1 MPMPKPSWLRVFA
14 PLSALLPG
22 MLLWAFPLF
31 AAAPPDWEKTVQAA
45 EREGQVVVYIAGYEA
60 VIEAGVFQKAHPKI
74 KVVTVTG
81 SGTQLAPRIASER
94 RAEKYLADVYN
105 GGGSSLYQVL
115 HLGKMLEPIKAALL
129 MPEVADESKWWEGRH
144 KYVDPEGMHIFV
156 YEGDVSNGGG
166 GSYNTSLLNLKD
178 YKSYWDFLTPRLK
191 GKIVAMDLRQVR
203 GTSAPWQYLYYNAQL
218 GPAYIKRLYGEMEV
232 VMSADLRQAVD
243 WMGTGKVVLCL
254 PCQSSAVA
262 KANSQG
268 LPVDMFEPYQFK
280 EGVSISSAFGQVA
293 LMNRAPHPNAAKV
306 FVNWFL
312 SREGQ
317 ITFQRVMSQPGD
329 PKDSRRI
336 DVPKDHVPPSERRR
350 EGMRYFD
357 IDDLNTKDIRPITKL
372 LDEILAGKK

>member
-1 MPMPKPSWLRVFA
+1 MRRAWQILRAVGFLVLGFFSQ
-14 PLSALLPG
+14 PLSLS
-22 MLLWAFPLF
+22 
-31 AAAPPDWEKTVQAA
+31 AAERSEWEKTVQAA
-45 EREGQVVVYIAGYEA
+45 EQEGQVVVYIAGYEA
-60 VIEAGVFQKAHPKI
+60 VIEAGVFQKTYPKI
-74 KVVTVTG
+74 KVVSVTG
-81 SGTQLAPRIASER
+81 SGTQLAPRIATER
-94 RAEKYLADVYN
+94 RAGKYLADVYN

-115 HLGKMLEPIKAALL
+115 HLGKMLAPIKPALL

-166 GSYNTSLLNLKD
+166 GSYNTNLLNLKD

-203 GTSAPWQYLYYNAQL
+203 GTSAPWQYLFYNALL

-243 WMGTGKVVLCL
+243 WLATGKVAVCL

-280 EGVSISSAFGQVA
+280 EGVSISSAFGQLA
-293 LMNRAPHPNAAKV
+293 LVNRAPHPNAAKV
-306 FVNWFL
+306 FVNWLL

-317 ITFQRVMSQPGD
+317 STFQKVTSQPGD
-329 PKDSRRI
+329 SKDSRRI

-350 EGMRYFD
+350 DGMRYFD
-357 IDDLNTKDIRPITKL
+357 IDDLNNKDIRPITKL

>member
-1 MPMPKPSWLRVFA
+1 MRHAWRILRAVGFLVVGFFSQ
-14 PLSALLPG
+14 PLSPS
-22 MLLWAFPLF
+22 
-31 AAAPPDWEKTVQAA
+31 AAERPEWEKTLQAA
-45 EREGQVVVYIAGYEA
+45 EQEGQVVVYIAGYEA
-60 VIEAGVFQKAHPKI
+60 VIESGVFQKTYPKI
-74 KVVTVTG
+74 KVVSVTG
-81 SGTQLAPRIASER
+81 SGTQLAPRIATER
-94 RAEKYLADVYN
+94 RAGKYLADVYN

-115 HLGKMLEPIKAALL
+115 HLGKMLEPIKPALL
-129 MPEVADESKWWEGRH
+129 IPEVADESKWWEGRH
-144 KYVDPEGMHIFV
+144 KYVDPEGRYIFV
-156 YEGDVSNGGG
+156 YEGNVSNGGG

-203 GTSAPWQYLYYNAQL
+203 GTSAPWQYLFYNTLL

-243 WMGTGKVVLCL
+243 WLATGKVVVCL

-262 KANSQG
+262 KANNQG
-268 LPVDMFEPYQFK
+268 LPVDMFEPFQFK
-280 EGVSISSAFGQVA
+280 EGVSISSAFGQLA

-306 FVNWFL
+306 FVNWLL

-317 ITFQRVMSQPGD
+317 ITYQKVTSQPGD

-350 EGMRYFD
+350 DGMRYFD
-357 IDDLNTKDIRPITKL
+357 IDDLNNKDIRPITKL